1 MKIGIWCAKRS
12 LVNSRYPHLQYIYTL
27 SALSLF
33 HDNDYVPTSKR
44 SSMSVVGTS
53 NVTYKIHYQF
63 KLFPLFRVF
72 DNFGHCKCS
81 KNITITLKTD
91 NCGMIKKKSWQMS
104 IMTFFSFLVAY
115 QVISTPQRSNE
126 IWLYKNKRLC
136 EFFQLYWRF
145 YQNVCG

>member
-91 NCGMIKKKSWQMS
+91 NCGMIKKNLGKC
-104 IMTFFSFLVAY
+104 L
-115 QVISTPQRSNE
+115 
-126 IWLYKNKRLC
+126 L
-136 EFFQLYWRF
+136 
-145 YQNVCG
+145 